1 MRLAVVAFI
10 LGAFS
15 AGAIAVAQ
23 SGGSPTDVVNG
34 CVAKQTG
41 ALRVLAKGK
50 TKCKRGE
57 SALSWNKQGPAGAP
71 GAGGAAGAAGA
82 QGERGPQ
89 GERGLAGA
97 DGAQGIQGTQG
108 IQGATGPGTTEAN
121 AFDFTVG
128 SARLLASVQGFDFIA
143 LCQPAGV
150 QFHVHNNNPSTASLY
165 QEIAGAGAPG
175 LVSAASGADTTATGS
190 QNPGHVTYMAPRA
203 SNAFVVEVWGSSTGA
218 PNCHAAAVRTS
229 EVPD

>member
-1 MRLAVVAFI
+1 MRLTVVAFI

-15 AGAIAVAQ
+15 VGAIAVAQ
-23 SGGSPTDVVNG
+23 SSGSSTDVVNG

-50 TKCKRGE
+50 TTCKKGE

-121 AFDFTVG
+121 AFDFTLG
-128 SARLLASVQGFDFIA
+128 SSRLLASVQGFDFFA
-143 LCQPAGV
+143 LCQPNGV
-150 QFHVHNNNPSTASLY
+150 LFHVHNNNASTASLY
-165 QEIAGAGAPG
+165 QEIAGAAPT
-175 LVSAASGADTTATGS
+175 VATATADGDTDVTTPGS
-190 QNPGHVTYMAPRA
+190 PVHVTYMAPRA
-203 SNAFVVEVWGSSTGA
+203 SNAFVVEVWGSSTGV

-229 EVPD
+229 EVPN

>member
-23 SGGSPTDVVNG
+23 SGGTSTDVVNG
-34 CVAKQTG
+34 CVAKKTG
-41 ALRVLAKGK
+41 TLRVLAKGT
-50 TKCKRGE
+50 TKCKKGE

-71 GAGGAAGAAGA
+71 GDGGAAGAAGA

-97 DGAQGIQGTQG
+97 DGAQGAQG
-108 IQGATGPGTTEAN
+108 IQGPTGPGTTKAN
-121 AFDFTVG
+121 AVDFSTGGV
-128 SARLLASVQGFDFIA
+128 RLLASVQGLEFYA
-143 LCQPAGV
+143 LCQPNGV
-150 QFHVHNNNPSTASLY
+150 LFHVHNNNASTVSLY
-165 QEIAGAGAPG
+165 QEIAGAAPT
-175 LVSAASGADTTATGS
+175 VVTATADGDTAVTTPVS
-190 QNPGHVTYMAPRA
+190 PVHVTYMAPRA
-203 SNAFVVEVWGSSTGA
+203 SNAFVVEVWGSSTGV

-229 EVPD
+229 EVPN